1 MIVITRLNVRI
12 STLDENLLL
21 PLQKLPN
28 HCKLQLF
35 NIWGEAKRACY
46 VVLEMTRCAEDCVDR
61 LHAED
66 CVDRL
71 HGAWHIVRAQQMSA
85 TVRAVF
91 RACPYF
97 LHSDLKQ
104 CIMAVLF
111 NRAPKILV
119 VVMLFSVLFKYLT
132 LLKII
137 WLLTELLWNVTE
149 FIGTEWSISDMRIQ
163 PFLYLY
169 SKRSPHLSF
178 YL

>member
-61 LHAED
+61 LH
-66 CVDRL
+66 
-71 HGAWHIVRAQQMSA
+71 GAWHIVRAQQTSA
-85 TVRAVF
+85 TARAVF

-169 SKRSPHLSF
+169 SKGSPHLSF